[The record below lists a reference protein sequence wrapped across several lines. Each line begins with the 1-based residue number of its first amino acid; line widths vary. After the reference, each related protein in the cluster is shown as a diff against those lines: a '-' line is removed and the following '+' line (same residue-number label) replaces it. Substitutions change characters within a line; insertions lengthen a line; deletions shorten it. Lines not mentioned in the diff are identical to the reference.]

1 MTPAARLNMPEV
13 PVTAII
19 PVRDGRAFIGEALE
33 SILGQSMRPREVL
46 VIDDGSTDD
55 TATEVRRFPIV
66 TYIRQETLG
75 QAVAKNRGARLASS
89 SHLSFLDADDLW
101 TPRKLEWQLAAMS
114 ADPALE
120 VVSGQMVQ
128 FRSGEAGERIV
139 CSKPSTAYLPG
150 LMLITRS
157 AFWRVG
163 AFSTQ
168 WKVGEAIDWWAR
180 ALEAGVRSTAT
191 NEVVLMRR
199 LHESNLGR
207 TTTDPMKDV
216 LSILRET
223 VQRRRGRGA

>member
-1 MTPAARLNMPEV
+1 MPDA
-13 PVTAII
+13 PVTAIV

-55 TATEVRRFPIV
+55 TAAEVRRFPAV
-66 TYIRQETLG
+66 TYVRQEALG
-75 QAVAKNRGARLASS
+75 QAVAKNHGANLASS

-101 TPRKLEWQLAAMS
+101 TPRKLEWQLAAM
-114 ADPALE
+114 ATDPALE
-120 VVSGQMVQ
+120 VVTGQMVQ

-150 LMLITRS
+150 LMLMARS
-157 AFWRVG
+157 TFWRVG

-168 WKVGEAIDWWAR
+168 WKVGETIDWWAR
-180 ALEAGVRSTAT
+180 ALEAGVRSMAT

-207 TTTDPMKDV
+207 VTVDPMKEV
-216 LSILRET
+216 LSILRAT
-223 VQRRRGRGA
+223 VQRRRSWGA